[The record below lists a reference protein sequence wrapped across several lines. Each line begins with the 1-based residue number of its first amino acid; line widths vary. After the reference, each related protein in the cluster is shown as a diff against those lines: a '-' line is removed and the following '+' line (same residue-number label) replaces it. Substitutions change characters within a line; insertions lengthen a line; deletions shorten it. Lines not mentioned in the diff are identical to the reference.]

1 MATSQFP
8 KDLDNYMPILKD
20 QGLKN
25 LVGTYK
31 RGESMQHVCTTM
43 PADGIILFA
52 TFGLSPMANVG
63 YAVIVQNHT
72 DVADP
77 GKVTRANRLV
87 GQVTVEG
94 PDTGD
99 ELDIVIIG
107 QMKGQLDT

>member
-1 MATSQFP
+1 MANSQFP
-8 KDLDNYMPILKD
+8 KDLDNYIPILKD

-43 PADGIILFA
+43 PADGIILFSA
-52 TFGLSPMANVG
+52 FGLSDMANAS

-77 GKVTRANRLV
+77 GKVARADRL
-87 GQVTVEG
+87 TNKITITG

-107 QMKGQLDT
+107 QLKGQLDT